1 MNQISC
7 DVRGSDRLGHT
18 LRTPAAEF
26 ALLRGV
32 FRGGPEFRA
41 ASQTRKPKAG
51 PGSSCFTL
59 SRGEHFVASAAWLL
73 SFLAVFL
80 LAPRQTCPTTSQD
93 GKSRWAPKNLRKGA
107 KDLPEG
113 HPQKCAMT
121 RTWRKAE
128 DAWGWANE
136 GKSNQMRSDPT
147 ETGPRNQ
154 VPDTHPALRAG
165 TRFPRVNRVIAP
177 TGYRAPR
184 AGPEMFPHKPSPP
197 PPCTRKRTRDTA
209 VSPEDRTSNTSGS
222 CARQVSAKFPS

>member
-107 KDLPEG
+107 KDSPEG

-154 VPDTHPALRAG
+154 VPDTRPALRAG
-165 TRFPRVNRVIAP
+165 HSFSSCKPSDCADWIP
-177 TGYRAPR
+177 
-184 AGPEMFPHKPSPP
+184 GPARRSRDGSSQPSPSPP
-197 PPCTRKRTRDTA
+197 CSRKRTRGTA
-209 VSPEDRTSNTSGS
+209 VSPEERTSNTSER
-222 CARQVSAKFPS
+222 CVCQVSAKFPS